1 MRISDWS
8 SDVCSSDLV
17 PDGLDESFN
26 VEQRQHGAPKTY
38 SFKPKEH
45 FDIGEG
51 LGYMDFAA
59 GVKLAG
65 ARFTVVKSQLARLSR
80 ALGQVMLDL
89 HTTEFGYTEM
99 QPPQIGRES
108 VRESVCQSV

>member
-1 MRISDWS
+1 MWKFVEGFFFSSRRRHTSCALVTGVQTCALPIS
-8 SDVCSSDLV
+8 
-17 PDGLDESFN
+17 DGLDESFN

-80 ALGQVMLDL
+80 A
-89 HTTEFGYTEM
+89 
-99 QPPQIGRES
+99 QIGRAH
-108 VRESVCQSV
+108 V